1 MRIDDIK
8 DLDLEVLL
16 NDNPD
21 EVKKTLDSFHPY
33 DVAKL
38 IEIQNQEIIN
48 KLYTILSPDDMV
60 QYFEHFEFS
69 FAARQLELLEFKKAI
84 QIVSQLEIDDAA
96 NILRKF
102 NETEQKKYLHSLSK
116 ERAATL
122 RKILDYDEDKVGS
135 ILNPSYIFVSSDIT
149 VKEASKRMVQ
159 QAKEVDNI
167 DYIYVV
173 DNNVLR
179 GVLSLKELLTSG
191 KSLLISEVCNDNIQT
206 LSIDDDKEKCINIM
220 QDYDIGAV
228 PVINNEGQMLGII
241 TVDDVIDVVEN
252 EAAED
257 FGKFAAI
264 TDGDIGDMDQKVF
277 KSVKN
282 RIPWLIL
289 LLLIGIFTS
298 SIIASFENTIAQVAI
313 LAVFLTLVLDMSG
326 NVGTQSLATTVR
338 LLSSNQLDDKNDVK
352 KHLLREFGIG
362 VLNSITITILI
373 IAVVV
378 VFQII
383 QSKTFSFEYV
393 KTALVIGAS
402 MIVSLIVSNL
412 IGALIP
418 IIISKFH
425 IDPATASGP
434 FITTISDIVSLLIY
448 FGFATIFLL

>member
-116 ERAATL
+116 EKAATL

-135 ILNPSYIFVSSDIT
+135 ILNPSYIFVPSDIT

>member
-1 MRIDDIK
+1 MRPDDIK
-8 DLDLEVLL
+8 ELDLENLF
-16 NDNPD
+16 NNEPE
-21 EVKKTLDSFHPY
+21 EVKKTLELFHPY
-33 DVAKL
+33 DIAKL
-38 IEIQNQEIIN
+38 IESQDQEIIN
-48 KLYTILSPDDMV
+48 KFYTYLSPNEMV
-60 QYFEHFEFS
+60 KYFEHFSFG
-69 FAARQLELLEFKKAI
+69 FAAKQLELLDFKIAI
-84 QIVSQLEIDDAA
+84 QIVSNLEIDDAA

-102 NETEQKKYLHSLSK
+102 NKTEQKKYLHSLPK
-116 ERAATL
+116 EKAITL
-122 RKILDYDEDKVGS
+122 RKILDYNEDKVGS
-135 ILNPSYIFVSSDIT
+135 ILNPSFISVPSNIT
-149 VKEASKRMVQ
+149 VKEASKMMVQ
-159 QAKEVDNI
+159 QAKKVNNI

-173 DNNVLR
+173 DDKTLK
-179 GVLSLKELLTSG
+179 GVLSLKELLIAD
-191 KSLLISEVCNDNIQT
+191 KSALINEVCNDNIQT
-206 LSIDDDKEKCINIM
+206 LSIDDDKAKCINIM

-228 PVINNEGQMLGII
+228 PVINDQGSILGII
-241 TVDDVIDVVEN
+241 TVDDVIDVVEH
-252 EAAED
+252 EATED

-264 TDGDIGDMDQKVF
+264 TDGDIGDMDEKVS

-313 LAVFLTLVLDMSG
+313 LAVFLTLVLDMAG

-338 LLSSNQLDDKNDVK
+338 MLSSNQLDDKKDVK
-352 KHLLREFGIG
+352 KHLFREFGIG

-373 IAVVV
+373 IAVVL
-378 VFQII
+378 VFQMI
-383 QSKTFSFEYV
+383 QSKSFTFMYL

-402 MIVSLIVSNL
+402 MIVSLVVSNL

-434 FITTISDIVSLLIY
+434 FITTISDIISLLIY

>member
-116 ERAATL
+116 EKAATL

-135 ILNPSYIFVSSDIT
+135 ILNPSYIFVPSDIT

-252 EAAED
+252 EAVED

>member
-1 MRIDDIK
+1 MRVDDIK
-8 DLDLEVLL
+8 DLDLESLL
-16 NDNPD
+16 NNDQE
-21 EVKKTLDSFHPY
+21 EVKKTLDLFHPY
-33 DVAKL
+33 DIAKL
-38 IEIQNQEIIN
+38 IEIQSQETIN
-48 KLYTILSPDDMV
+48 KLYAILSPDDMV

-102 NETEQKKYLHSLSK
+102 NETEQKKYLHSLSREK
-116 ERAATL
+116 ASTL

-135 ILNPSYIFVSSDIT
+135 ILNPSYIFVPSGVT
-149 VKEASKRMVQ
+149 VKEASKMMVQ

-179 GVLSLKELLTSG
+179 GVLSLKELLTAG

-228 PVINNEGQMLGII
+228 PVINDDGQMLGII
-241 TVDDVIDVVEN
+241 TIDDVIDVVEN
-252 EAAED
+252 EAVED

-264 TDGDIGDMDQKVF
+264 TDGVIGDMDEKVS

-362 VLNSITITILI
+362 VLNSITITALI
-373 IAVVV
+373 IVVV
-378 VFQII
+378 LVFQII
-383 QSKTFSFEYV
+383 QSKAFSFEYV

-418 IIISKFH
+418 IIISRFH